1 MEHIE
6 DILQAQMDLLFDAV
20 CEHYELESGDL
31 SPPLQQRLDDCAEE
45 LNEIL
50 VQFVKLNQ

>member
-6 DILQAQMDLLFDAV
+6 DILQAHMDLLFDAV
-20 CEHYELESGDL
+20 VDHYEIESGDL
-31 SPPLQQRLDDCAEE
+31 TPGLQERLDDCAEQ

>member
-6 DILQAQMDLLFDAV
+6 DILQAQMVLLFDAV
-20 CEHYELESGDL
+20 CDHYELESGDL
-31 SPPLQQRLDDCAEE
+31 STQLQQRLDDCAEE
-45 LNEIL
+45 LNKIL